1 MSVVVEFASPCGVGP
16 ADGNRAFFLK
26 CNKLYQGAGHA
37 AVEFGDPAP
46 WQALQQWA
54 VGRWMGVGEGGLGWA
69 TPVGAAVTPFLING
83 SWVHHLPLLRAG
95 LCCLAGGKQG
105 GWSQSLCWLGAG
117 VPRGNPEGWTD
128 LPTSSYPSTPQAA
141 H

>member
-1 MSVVVEFASPCGVGP
+1 MWDGLLAPFRTWLVSVVMEFASPCGVGP
-16 ADGNRAFFLK
+16 AEGNRAFFLK
-26 CNKLYQGAGHA
+26 CNKLYQGAGHT

-95 LCCLAGGKQG
+95 LSCPVGK
-105 GWSQSLCWLGAG
+105 
-117 VPRGNPEGWTD
+117 
-128 LPTSSYPSTPQAA
+128 
-141 H
+141 

>member
-1 MSVVVEFASPCGVGP
+1 MWDGLLAPFRTWLVSVVVEFASPCGVGP
-16 ADGNRAFFLK
+16 AEGNRAFFLK

-69 TPVGAAVTPFLING
+69 TPVGAAVRSFLING

-95 LCCLAGGKQG
+95 LSCPVGK
-105 GWSQSLCWLGAG
+105 
-117 VPRGNPEGWTD
+117 
-128 LPTSSYPSTPQAA
+128 
-141 H
+141 